1 MNHQGICGWT
11 LTGAL
16 RSVDQPKVSA
26 VDSTSPESRTR
37 IPVSG
42 PWITEREIRYVT
54 DAVTHAWYGGAN
66 QWHQRF
72 ERGFAEYLG
81 VPFVTALPS
90 CTSAIHLSLA
100 ALGIGPGDEVIVPE
114 ITWIATSAPVAYV
127 GATPVFADVDP
138 STWVLTAESLRAC
151 VTPKTR
157 AVIPV
162 DLYGGMPDYDAV
174 LEVAKEFGLA
184 VIEDA
189 AEAVGSEY
197 HGRRAGSLG
206 TTGVFSFHGSKTLT
220 TGEGGLL
227 ATGDEDLFRKILHL
241 RDHGREPGDRYF
253 CNTAVGFKYKMS
265 AMQAALGM
273 AQLERVEDLVA
284 RKRTIFGWYQ
294 DRLSDLEGVALNVE
308 PKGVRNSYWMVTL
321 VWNSAGRPGQRELQD
336 LLDQR
341 GIDTRPFFHP
351 LSSLPAYR
359 DLPQAAEAR
368 ARNRVAYDLDARALN
383 LPSALNL
390 TESEVDR
397 VCREVRSLLSPGGTT
412 A

>member
-1 MNHQGICGWT
+1 MEKPT
-11 LTGAL
+11 ADLPATPMTG
-16 RSVDQPKVSA
+16 
-26 VDSTSPESRTR
+26 R

-42 PWITEREIRYVT
+42 PWITDREIRYVT
-54 DAVTHAWYGGAN
+54 EAATHAWYSGAGE
-66 QWHQRF
+66 WHERF
-72 ERGFAEYLG
+72 EKSFAEYLG
-81 VPFVTALPS
+81 VPFATALPS

-114 ITWIATSAPVAYV
+114 ITWIATSAPVSYV

-138 STWVLTAESLRAC
+138 ETWVITAESTRAC
-151 VTPKTR
+151 ITPRTR

-162 DLYGGMPDYDAV
+162 DLYGGMPDYDA
-174 LEVAKEFGLA
+174 LLGVAAEHGLA

-227 ATGDEDLFRKILHL
+227 ATRDEALFRKILHL
-241 RDHGREPGDRYF
+241 RDHGREPGDRFF

-265 AMQAALGM
+265 AMQAAMGT
-273 AQLERVEDLVA
+273 AQLERVGELVSK
-284 RKRTIFGWYQ
+284 KREIFGWYRKHLG
-294 DRLSDLEGVALNVE
+294 DLSGIRLNAE
-308 PKGVRNSYWMVTL
+308 PAGFRNSYWMVTL
-321 VWNSAGRPGQRELQD
+321 VWDAADRPDQRSLQD
-336 LLDQR
+336 QLSDR

-359 DLPQAAEAR
+359 DLPGIREAR
-368 ARNRVAYDLDARALN
+368 ERNRVAYDLDHRAIN

-390 TESEVDR
+390 NEVQVAR
-397 VCREVRSLLSPGGTT
+397 VCAEVRSLLSVGPHH